1 MHSEVT
7 DLRIERRAPRASGLG
22 GGWFIDCKLGGRP
35 FAARWHSRDLA
46 PLSEEDARAWE
57 ALSQSDRDR
66 IYTQL
71 FAAFEA
77 AQLADY
83 HRKNRQRQ
91 LELGMRIQLRLA
103 LRDRAMRPVARPA
116 VVACRPAPC
125 GARALRPRRTRVAA
139 RRGPPGLADEGNED
153 PDDVVRA
160 SRQVAA

>member
-7 DLRIERRAPRASGLG
+7 DLRIERRAPRASGIG
-22 GGWFIDCKLGGRP
+22 GGWFFHCAFAGRTWAGRFYGRDWDFLGDG
-35 FAARWHSRDLA
+35 D
-46 PLSEEDARAWE
+46 
-57 ALSQSDRDR
+57 
-66 IYTQL
+66 
-71 FAAFEA
+71 EA
-77 AQLADY
+77 AWKELSKVHRDAFSARIIAALQEAELTDY

-116 VVACRPAPC
+116 VVACRPAPR

-139 RRGPPGLADEGNED
+139 RRGPPGLADEGDED

-160 SRQVAA
+160 RRRS